1 MKFIFRTRTK
11 CLVVGLVFI
20 FAAGALN
27 SMAQDDRLIGGVGIT
42 LFDRANFNGQ
52 AVTFRENVPNLANRG
67 FGNRAQSLRVGAGE
81 QWEVCDLANYRGQC
95 IVVSGEERNLRDNGW
110 NNRISSLRRVG
121 GGTPPDSDGY
131 IVLFTGPRYTGN
143 PTNYNSSRAFIQKS
157 ARSVTIGR
165 GTWQVC
171 NGIRFTG
178 RCVTLTES
186 VPNLNSYNIG
196 RVIRSLRPVG
206 FVPPGPTPVPPVA
219 NPYMVL
225 FDRVNY
231 RGVPTNYNRSET
243 SIAKTARSATIG
255 RGVWEV
261 CDGRNFTGR
270 CQTLRQSAPDLR
282 TYNIGLVIRSV
293 RPVGR

>member
-1 MKFIFRTRTK
+1 M
-11 CLVVGLVFI
+11 
-20 FAAGALN
+20 
-27 SMAQDDRLIGGVGIT
+27 DGG
-42 LFDRANFNGQ
+42 
-52 AVTFRENVPNLANRG
+52 VTFRENVPNLANRG
-67 FGNRAQSLRVGAGE
+67 FNNRTQSLRVGTGE

-95 IVVSGEERNLRDNGW
+95 IVVSGEENNLNRNGW

-121 GGTPPDSDGY
+121 VGTPPDSDGY
-131 IVLFTGPRYTGN
+131 IVLFTGPRYTGS
-143 PTNYNSSRAFIQKS
+143 PTNYNSARAIIQKN

-165 GTWQVC
+165 GTWQIC
-171 NGIRFTG
+171 DGMRYTG
-178 RCVTLTES
+178 RCITLTES

-196 RVIRSLRPVG
+196 RTIRSVRPTG
-206 FVPPGPTPVPPVA
+206 TVPLPTPVPPVA

-231 RGVPTNYNRSET
+231 RGVPTNYNSSQA
-243 SIAKTARSATIG
+243 SIAKTARSATIR
-255 RGVWEV
+255 RGTWEV

-270 CQTLRQSAPDLR
+270 CQTLRQSAPDLS